1 MLKKIEINTV
11 AITLIKIKIMKKIN
25 ARIIL
30 MNIIFFSFFQTTV
43 FANEVDSLKKILTTS
58 IADTTKVD
66 VLNALCKSYFNT
78 NPDTSIIIA
87 NSAKLLAEQNNY
99 KVGLALAYKNIGKGY
114 YLQGKYKE
122 AVINWQQAIDVY
134 SILNDKKGVANMLSN
149 QGAVYYAQGDD
160 AKALELHLQ
169 SLKMSEVLNDTL
181 RILTSLTNI
190 GGVYSNKEA
199 TRKKALEYFLRSY
212 NLSLA
217 IKDDY
222 SIGTCAVNL
231 GELYYNLKDDAKALM
246 YLRQSEK
253 AYKGTEDMPYTLNY
267 IGRVFLRQKNFEKAI
282 QIHTEA
288 YEIAK
293 KLDTKLDQ
301 TQSLVALAQAYKAS
315 GNIASAIKT
324 FQQAVT
330 IAIPLNAIVEMKDAY
345 QGLSESYSLESDYTN
360 AFKYQNLLLA
370 VKDSI
375 YNINTDKKLGTL
387 QFGFDLEKKE
397 GEISLLNKN
406 KEIQRRE
413 IQRQKIV
420 KTGFIGGFLTVLLFA
435 GIFFKQRNKIG
446 KEKKRSEKLLLN
458 ILPAETAEELKAT
471 GTAKTKRL
479 DLVSVLFTDF
489 KNFTQA
495 SEILTPEE
503 LVAEI
508 NYCYSEFDRIVTRH
522 GIEKIKTIGD
532 SYMCA
537 GGLPVSNNTH
547 PFDVVSAGLEM
558 VKFIEKNKQERI
570 ESGLPYFELRLGIHS
585 GPVVAGIVG
594 INKFAYDIWGD
605 TVNTASRMES
615 SGEVGRVNI
624 SGATYELVKDKFN
637 CMYRGKIEAKNK
649 GVIDMYFT
657 EEIKE
662 YKIETFSNQ
671 HTGMQLN

>member
-1 MLKKIEINTV
+1 MIKKY
-11 AITLIKIKIMKKIN
+11 

-30 MNIIFFSFFQTTV
+30 MNIIFFSCFHTNV
-43 FANEVDSLKKILTTS
+43 FANEVDSLKKILSSTIVDSTR
-58 IADTTKVD
+58 VD
-66 VLNALCKSYFNT
+66 VLNALCKSFFNT

-87 NSAKLLAEQNNY
+87 SSAKLLAEKINY
-99 KVGLALAYKNIGKGY
+99 RPGLALAFKNVGKGY
-114 YLQGKYKE
+114 YLGGKYKE
-122 AVINWQQAIDVY
+122 AILNWQQAIEVY
-134 SILNDKKGVANMLSN
+134 KILNDKTGVANMLSN
-149 QGAVYYAQGDD
+149 QGAVYFNQGDD
-160 AKALELHLQ
+160 AKSLELHLQ
-169 SLKMSEVLNDTL
+169 SLKMSEAINDTL
-181 RILTSLTNI
+181 RILTSLNNI
-190 GGVYSNKEA
+190 GSVYSNKTA
-199 TRKKALEYFLRSY
+199 TFNKSLEYFLRSY
-212 NLSLA
+212 KLSLA
-217 IKDDY
+217 INDKY
-222 SIGTCAVNL
+222 LIGTSTVNL
-231 GELYYNLKDDAKALM
+231 GEMYYRISDDSTALF
-246 YLRQSEK
+246 YLNQSIK
-253 AYKGTEDMPYTLNY
+253 AYEGSENLPYALNI
-267 IGRVFLRQKNFEKAI
+267 IGRINTRQKNFDKAV

-288 YEIAK
+288 YEMAK

-315 GNIASAIKT
+315 GDIPSAIKA
-324 FQQAVT
+324 FKQSVEV
-330 IAIPLNAIVEMKDAY
+330 AIPLNANVEMKDAY
-345 QGLSESYSLESDYTN
+345 QGLSESYSQQADYTN

-370 VKDSI
+370 IKDTI

-435 GIFFKQRNKIG
+435 SVFFKQRNKIG

-458 ILPAETAEELKAT
+458 ILPEETAEELKAT
-471 GTAKTKRL
+471 GTAKTKRY

-495 SEILTPEE
+495 SEILSPED

-508 NYCYSEFDRIVTRH
+508 NYCYSEFDRIVERF

-537 GGLPVSNNTH
+537 GGLPVSNTTH
-547 PFDVVSAGLEM
+547 PFDIVSAGLEM
-558 VKFIEKNKQERI
+558 VKFIERNKQERI
-570 ESGLPYFELRLGIHS
+570 QSGLPYFELRLGIHS

-594 INKFAYDIWGD
+594 IKKFAYDIWGD

-624 SGATYELVKDKFN
+624 SGTTYELVKDKFN

-649 GVIDMYFT
+649 GVIDMYFA
-657 EEIKE
+657 EDIKE
-662 YKIETFSNQ
+662 SEVETFANYHAAIQSN
-671 HTGMQLN
+671 

>member
-1 MLKKIEINTV
+1 MIKKTI
-11 AITLIKIKIMKKIN
+11 
-25 ARIIL
+25 RIIL
-30 MNIIFFSFFQTTV
+30 MNIIFLGCFCTTV
-43 FANEVDSLKKILTTS
+43 FANEVDSLKKILSTS
-58 IADTTKVD
+58 ITDSTRVD
-66 VLNALCKSYFNT
+66 VLNALCKSLFNT
-78 NPDTSIIIA
+78 NPDTAIIIA
-87 NSAKLLAEQNNY
+87 TNAKTLAENIHY
-99 KVGLALAYKNIGKGY
+99 KAGLALAFKNIGKGY
-114 YLQGKYKE
+114 YLEGKYKE
-122 AVINWQQAIDVY
+122 AVLSWQQAIEVY
-134 SILNDKKGVANMLSN
+134 TLLNDKKGIANMLSN
-149 QGAVYYAQGDD
+149 QGAVYFNQGDD
-160 AKALELHLQ
+160 AKALELHLE

-190 GGVYSNKEA
+190 GGVYSNKE
-199 TRKKALEYFLRSY
+199 TTWNKALEYFTRSY
-212 NLSLA
+212 NLSLV

-231 GELYYNLKDDAKALM
+231 GEMYYKMKNDTKALK
-246 YLRQSEK
+246 YLRESEK
-253 AYKGTEDMPYTLNY
+253 AYRGTEDLPYTLNY
-267 IGRVFLRQKNFEKAI
+267 IGKVFTRQKNFEKAI

-288 YEIAK
+288 YEISK

-301 TQSLVALAQAYKAS
+301 TQSLVGLAEAFKAS
-315 GNIASAIKT
+315 ANFKAAIETYK
-324 FQQAVT
+324 QSVDISLPMNAV
-330 IAIPLNAIVEMKDAY
+330 VELKNAY
-345 QGLSESYSLESDYTN
+345 QGLSESYSQQKDYTN

-370 VKDSI
+370 VKDTI

-413 IQRQKIV
+413 IQRQKMV
-420 KTGFIGGFLTVLLFA
+420 KYGFIGGFLTVLLFA
-435 GIFFKQRNKIG
+435 SVFFKQRNKISV
-446 KEKKRSEKLLLN
+446 EKKRSEKLLLN

-471 GTAKTKRL
+471 GSAKTKRL

-508 NYCYSEFDRIVTRH
+508 NYCYSEFDRIVEKF

-537 GGLPVSNNTH
+537 GGLPVSNHTH
-547 PFDVVSAGLEM
+547 PYDVVCAGLEM
-558 VKFIEKNKQERI
+558 VKFIEANKQERI
-570 ESGLPYFELRLGIHS
+570 KNGLPYFELRLGIHS

-594 INKFAYDIWGD
+594 IKKFAYDIWGD

-615 SGEVGRVNI
+615 SGEVGKVNI
-624 SGATYELVKDKFN
+624 SGTTYELVKGKFN

-649 GVIDMYFT
+649 GVIDMYFAEAL
-657 EEIKE
+657 EENKV
-662 YKIETFSNQ
+662 ETFANYNAEI
-671 HTGMQLN
+671 MAN

>member
-1 MLKKIEINTV
+1 MIKSIKKI
-11 AITLIKIKIMKKIN
+11 

-30 MNIIFFSFFQTTV
+30 MNIIFFTCFHTNV
-43 FANEVDSLKKILTTS
+43 FANEIDSLRNILSSNIVDSTR
-58 IADTTKVD
+58 VD
-66 VLNALCKSYFNT
+66 VLNALCKSFFNT
-78 NPDTSIIIA
+78 NPDTSIIVA
-87 NSAKLLAEQNNY
+87 SSAKSLAEKINY
-99 KVGLALAYKNIGKGY
+99 KTGLALSFKNIGKGY
-114 YLQGKYKE
+114 YLEGKYKE
-122 AVINWQQAIDVY
+122 AILNWQQAIDVY
-134 SILNDKKGVANMLSN
+134 KIINDKTGVANMLSN
-149 QGAVYYAQGDD
+149 QGAVYFNQGDD

-169 SLKMSEVLNDTL
+169 SLKMSEALNDTL

-190 GGVYSNKEA
+190 GGVYSNKEI
-199 TRKKALEYFLRSY
+199 TWNKALEYFKQSY
-212 NLSLA
+212 QMSLA
-217 IKDDY
+217 IKDNY
-222 SIGTCAVNL
+222 SIGTSAGNL
-231 GELYYNLKDDAKALM
+231 GELYYKLNDDKKALE
-246 YLRQSEK
+246 YLYQSGK
-253 AYKGTEDMPYTLNY
+253 VFKGTEDYPYTLNY
-267 IGRVFLRQKNFEKAI
+267 IGRIFTRQKKFEQAI

-288 YEIAK
+288 YDLAK

-324 FQQAVT
+324 FQQSVE
-330 IAIPLNAIVEMKDAY
+330 IAMPLNAVVEMKDAY
-345 QGLSESYSLESDYTN
+345 QGLSESYSQQSDFTN

-406 KEIQRRE
+406 KEIQQQE
-413 IQRQKIV
+413 IRRQKIV

-435 GIFFKQRNKIG
+435 SVFFKQRNKIG

-458 ILPAETAEELKAT
+458 ILPEETAEELKAT
-471 GTAKTKRL
+471 GTAKTKRY

-495 SEILTPEE
+495 SEILSPED

-508 NYCYSEFDRIVTRH
+508 NYCYSEFDRIVERF

-537 GGLPVSNNTH
+537 GGLPISNSTH
-547 PFDVVSAGLEM
+547 PFDIVSAGLEM
-558 VKFIEKNKQERI
+558 VKFIERNKQERI
-570 ESGLPYFELRLGIHS
+570 QSGLPYFELRLGIHS
-585 GPVVAGIVG
+585 GPLVAGIVG
-594 INKFAYDIWGD
+594 IKKFAYDIWGD

-624 SGATYELVKDKFN
+624 SGTTYELVKNKFN

-649 GVIDMYFT
+649 GVIDMYFA
-657 EEIKE
+657 EDMKE
-662 YKIETFSNQ
+662 DKVETFTNYLVDIQ
-671 HTGMQLN
+671 AN